1 MMKRGAVRFCG
12 LAWADVLGGVAWS
25 HGERSAL
32 RLARRMMKDLFWL
45 AEARGF
51 WLEAVRVGA
60 GGRE

>member
-51 WLEAVRVGA
+51 WLEAG
-60 GGRE
+60 ET